1 MPSQTAATGPFDLW
15 KDFLQNSSE
24 FWSKAAAGSQP
35 PDPTHLWRQFLTM
48 WSDFWMKSFAQ
59 APSPDTF
66 QTAQKLWSE
75 QLEALAQGFANLMST
90 EAFAAAQSKFLE
102 QSLTWQDKL
111 AKAMNPQTDM
121 ALRTLNLPSREQ
133 IDRLFERVTAIEE
146 RLDDLEDDTRQ
157 ILRRL
162 REKGSATPTEA

>member
-1 MPSQTAATGPFDLW
+1 MANQTTASSPFDVW
-15 KDFLQNSSE
+15 KDFLQKSSE
-24 FWSKAAAGSQP
+24 FWSKAAAVPQP
-35 PDPTHLWRQFLTM
+35 SDPAHLWRQFVTM

-59 APSPDTF
+59 TPSPDMF

-75 QLEALAQGFANLMST
+75 QLEALAQGFAKMMGT
-90 EAFAAAQSKFLE
+90 EAFATAQSKFLE

-111 AKAMNPQTDM
+111 AKAMNPQIDM

-133 IDRLFERVTAIEE
+133 IDRLFERCTAIEE
-146 RLDDLEDDTRQ
+146 RLDDLDDAMRQ

-162 REKGSATPTEA
+162 REKGPAAPTDA